1 MAPARGI
8 AATGK
13 DRSVTDGVDLTAG
26 SFDLGGYTTADKV
39 AFLRSPGSYPDAP
52 PDVEVVETHMSWVF
66 LSELFAHKL
75 KKPVQNEFLDYR
87 TLEARRR
94 YCEEEIRLNRQ
105 LAPNV
110 YIAAVPLVADA
121 GGNLHL
127 DGDGEAVDWLVR
139 MRRLPSGR
147 MLDKAIAGETAGAEE
162 QQAIAAL
169 LADFFAG
176 AIKVAIPPVAFHR
189 RLADAIAANRR
200 ALEAPEFGMPTAV
213 LGRVAGALTGLLA
226 DDPKLFEARVRRGRV
241 IEGHGDLRPE
251 HILSE
256 LSPVVIDRVEFNR
269 EFRLLDWVEELS
281 FLALEC
287 ERLGSPGAGKMIL
300 ESVCN
305 ALGDRPPEA
314 LISFYKAHRA
324 LLRAKLSILHLRDQT
339 ISDRENW
346 RSLARSYLEL
356 AQTYAGRI
364 L

>member
-1 MAPARGI
+1 MARGI
-8 AATGK
+8 ETTGK
-13 DRSVTDGVDLTAG
+13 DRSVTDGFDLTAG
-26 SFDLGGYTTADKV
+26 SLDLGGYTTADKV
-39 AFLRSPGSYPDAP
+39 AFLRQPGSYPDAP
-52 PDVEVVETHMSWVF
+52 PGVEVVETHMSWVF
-66 LSELFAHKL
+66 LTELFAHKL

-87 TLEARRR
+87 SLAARRR
-94 YCEEEIRLNRQ
+94 YCEEEIRLNQQ

-110 YIAAVPLVADA
+110 YIAVVPLVADP

-139 MRRLPSGR
+139 MRRLPSER
-147 MLDKAIAGETAGAEE
+147 MLDKAITRGTAGAPE

-176 AIKVAIPPVAFHR
+176 AIKVVIPPSVFRR

-200 ALEAPEFGMPTAV
+200 TLEAPEFGMPTAI
-213 LGRVAGALTGLLA
+213 LGRVAGALDGMLA
-226 DDPKLFEARVRRGRV
+226 DNAKLFEARVRRGRLV
-241 IEGHGDLRPE
+241 EGHGDLRPG

-256 LSPVVIDRVEFNR
+256 PSPVIIDRVEFNR

-281 FLALEC
+281 YLALEC

-300 ESVCN
+300 ETVCN

-324 LLRAKLSILHLRDQT
+324 LLRAKLSILHLRDRD

-346 RSLARSYLEL
+346 RALARSYLEL
-356 AQTYAGRI
+356 AQTYAGR
-364 L
+364 LL